1 MSSNDTEWIPTQEEF
16 LAAPI
21 EIVTDIAPRSMLF
34 APGGTRRSA
43 AFAGVKAWSDSYL
56 RLGQD
61 GITRCLD
68 VIFRHGVEHVFTPS
82 IMVGHA
88 NEVED
93 IEQQL
98 IMPMGRFV
106 TDTRLLTICREHGW
120 RMKIAPSTYND
131 ILQPFMD
138 ILDENAPENARH
150 TWWMTFTPSYESWW
164 STLLA
169 LAKSEQVTSRND
181 AIRALYGEEV
191 PPITLCLSFG
201 KPMVSPD
208 LISPLLMDNVH
219 AYWSQQAGYGLT
231 DVQFRKVLYDYA
243 YLRQTWQKDK
253 ALRAREAQEQQEIW
267 EQEVI
272 VGLGKRLG
280 PFWYPELPQS
290 PSA

>member
-1 MSSNDTEWIPTQEEF
+1 VSANETEVTPSQEEF
-16 LAAPI
+16 ITAPLEMIAA
-21 EIVTDIAPRSMLF
+21 VAPRSLLY

-43 AFAGVKAWSDSYL
+43 AFAGVEPWSKEYL

-61 GITRCLD
+61 GIVRCLE

-88 NEVED
+88 NEVEN

-98 IMPMGRFV
+98 IIPMGRFV
-106 TDTRLLTICREHGW
+106 TNPRLLQLCRERGW
-120 RMKIAPSTYND
+120 RMKIAPSAYHD
-131 ILQPFMD
+131 VLQPFMEQ
-138 ILDENAPENARH
+138 LEKNSPENAKH
-150 TWWMTFTPSYESWW
+150 TWWMSFTPNYESWW
-164 STLLA
+164 STLFA
-169 LAKSEQVTSRND
+169 LAKSEQVTSRDD
-181 AIRALYGEEV
+181 AIHALYGEEI

-201 KPMVSPD
+201 KPMISPD
-208 LISPLLMDNVH
+208 FIPPLLMDNVH
-219 AYWSQQAGYGLT
+219 CYWSQQAGYGLT
-231 DVQFRKVLYDYA
+231 DAQFRKVLYDYA

-253 ALRAREAQEQQEIW
+253 ALRAKEAQVQQEVW

-280 PFWYPELPQS
+280 PFWYPELSQL

>member
-1 MSSNDTEWIPTQEEF
+1 MPSQEEF
-16 LAAPI
+16 AAAPLEKI
-21 EIVTDIAPRSMLF
+21 ATVAPRSLLF

-43 AFAGVKAWSDSYL
+43 AFAGVEPWSESYL

-98 IMPMGRFV
+98 MLPMARFV
-106 TDTRLLTICREHGW
+106 TDSRLMTICRERGW
-120 RMKIAPSTYND
+120 RMKVASSAYND
-131 ILQPFMD
+131 LLQPFVEQ
-138 ILDENAPENARH
+138 LEQNSPKNAKH

-164 STLLA
+164 STLLT
-169 LAKSEQVTSRND
+169 LAKSEQVTSRAD
-181 AIRALYGEEV
+181 AIRAFYGEEL

-201 KPMVSPD
+201 KPMISPD
-208 LISPLLMDNVH
+208 FIPPILMDNAH
-219 AYWSQQAGYGLT
+219 CYWSQQAGYGLT
-231 DVQFRKVLYDYA
+231 DAQFRKVLYDYA
-243 YLRQTWQKDK
+243 FLRQTWQRDK
-253 ALRAREAQEQQEIW
+253 GSRAKEAQEQRDIW
-267 EQEVI
+267 EQEII

-280 PFWYPELPQS
+280 PFWYPDLSQWPL
-290 PSA
+290 A